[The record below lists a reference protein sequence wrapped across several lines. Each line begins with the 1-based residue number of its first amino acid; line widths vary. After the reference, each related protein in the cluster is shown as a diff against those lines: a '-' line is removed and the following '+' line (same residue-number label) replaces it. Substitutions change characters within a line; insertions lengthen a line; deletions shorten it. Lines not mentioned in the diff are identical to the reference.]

1 MKKAIRFILNLIIG
15 LAVLVMSACT
25 ISGVVNYIAGHSTI
39 GMIYVVIIILI
50 IALKRAERR

>member
-25 ISGVVNYIAGHSTI
+25 ISGVVNYIASHSTM